1 LCIGKIFCNF
11 GFCFTMMV
19 IKAVKNIQPVPIL
32 DKLIFFYLDI
42 DMNQNTAKFSL
53 DLVHI
58 DVARNATDDFNLFH
72 DKKQWQQI
80 IGNPFGGPIVLG
92 FQLECFI
99 EDYIKQYR
107 QQNDELNIL
116 EQHQLKFSNYSFNF
130 AGVARPKDNLTAII
144 KKSRLSSDDI
154 TVLSN
159 RVVIKNEQGIVLMGF
174 KSESNVPLFANEQSF
189 SPILIAGDV
198 FDRTSVGESDY
209 FYKRKY
215 TTNSNAKNFLTGSHV
230 EQSNYFDEVNDKI
243 LFPETYCTSLISC
256 ALLERGKA
264 YGLDFKR
271 NPMVYTSHKISV
283 HSENVA
289 KLRSDQ
295 QMHILVGPPINKLA
309 SVKDQ
314 ETALVTHHCV
324 GFNQDKDTL
333 FQGEIELA
341 PLSYILHQ

>member
-1 LCIGKIFCNF
+1 
-11 GFCFTMMV
+11 
-19 IKAVKNIQPVPIL
+19 
-32 DKLIFFYLDI
+32 
-42 DMNQNTAKFSL
+42 MNQSAAKFSL

-80 IGNPFGGPIVLG
+80 IGNPFGGPIALG

-107 QQNDELNIL
+107 LQNDELEIL
-116 EQHQLKFSNYSFNF
+116 KQHQLKFSNYSFNF
-130 AGVARPKDNLTAII
+130 AGVARPKDKLTAII
-144 KKSRLSSDDI
+144 KKSRISSDEK

-159 RVVIKNEQGIVLMGF
+159 RVVIKNEQGIVLIGF
-174 KSESNVPLFANEQSF
+174 KSESNVPLFANEQGF
-189 SPILIAGDV
+189 SPTLITEDI
-198 FDRTSVGESDY
+198 FDRTTVDETEY

-215 TTNSNAKNFLTGSHV
+215 STNSNAKNFLTGSHV

-264 YGLDFKR
+264 YHLDFKR

-283 HSENVA
+283 HRENIV

-295 QMHILVGPPINKLA
+295 QLHILVGPPINN
-309 SVKDQ
+309 SVSGNE
-314 ETALVTHHCV
+314 ETSALVTHYCF
-324 GFNQDKDTL
+324 GLNQDKDIL

-341 PLSYILHQ
+341 PLSYILQQ

>member
-1 LCIGKIFCNF
+1 
-11 GFCFTMMV
+11 
-19 IKAVKNIQPVPIL
+19 
-32 DKLIFFYLDI
+32 
-42 DMNQNTAKFSL
+42 MNLNTAKFSL

-80 IGNPFGGPIVLG
+80 LGNPFGGPIVLG

-99 EDYIKQYR
+99 EDYVKQYR
-107 QQNDELNIL
+107 QHNDELKIL
-116 EQHQLKFSNYSFNF
+116 KQHQLKFSNYAFNF

-144 KKSRLSSDDI
+144 KKSRISSDNK

-159 RVVIKNEQGIVLMGF
+159 RILIKNEQNIILIGF
-174 KSESNVPLFANEQSF
+174 KSESNVALFANQQGF
-189 SPILIAGDV
+189 SPTLMTGDV
-198 FDRTSVGESDY
+198 FDRTTVGESDY

-264 YGLDFKR
+264 EGLDFKR

-295 QMHILVGPPINKLA
+295 QLHILVGPPINNTVSA
-309 SVKDQ
+309 NEAD
-314 ETALVTHHCV
+314 ANLVTHHC
-324 GFNQDKDTL
+324 FALNQDKELL

-341 PLSYILHQ
+341 PLSYILQQ

>member
-1 LCIGKIFCNF
+1 
-11 GFCFTMMV
+11 
-19 IKAVKNIQPVPIL
+19 
-32 DKLIFFYLDI
+32 
-42 DMNQNTAKFSL
+42 MNLNAAKFSL

-80 IGNPFGGPIVLG
+80 VDNPFGGPIALG

-107 QQNDELNIL
+107 QQNDELKII
-116 EQHQLKFSNYSFNF
+116 QQQQLKFSNYSFNF

-144 KKSRLSSDDI
+144 KKSRILKDHKP
-154 TVLSN
+154 VLSN
-159 RVVIKNEQGIVLMGF
+159 RVIIKNQQGIILIGF
-174 KSESNVPLFANEQSF
+174 KSESTEALFANDQSF
-189 SPILIAGDV
+189 NPTLLAGDL
-198 FDRTSVGESDY
+198 FDRTLVGESEY

-264 YGLDFKR
+264 NHLDFKR

-283 HSENVA
+283 HRENVA

-295 QMHILVGPPINKLA
+295 QMHILVGPPISNA
-309 SVKDQ
+309 VSATEQ
-314 ETALVTHHCV
+314 HSALVTHHCF
-324 GFNQDKDTL
+324 GLNQDKDLL

-341 PLSYILHQ
+341 PLSYILQQ

>member
-1 LCIGKIFCNF
+1 
-11 GFCFTMMV
+11 MMV

>member
-1 LCIGKIFCNF
+1 MSLN
-11 GFCFTMMV
+11 
-19 IKAVKNIQPVPIL
+19 A
-32 DKLIFFYLDI
+32 
-42 DMNQNTAKFSL
+42 AKFSL

-80 IGNPFGGPIVLG
+80 IGNPFGGPIALG

-107 QQNDELNIL
+107 HQNDELKII
-116 EQHQLKFSNYSFNF
+116 EQQQLKFSNYAFNF

-144 KKSRLSSDDI
+144 KKSRISSDDK

-159 RVVIKNEQGIVLMGF
+159 RVVIKNEQGIVLIGF
-174 KSESNVPLFANEQSF
+174 KSESNVPLFANEQGF
-189 SPILIAGDV
+189 SATLIAGGV
-198 FDRTSVGESDY
+198 LDRTTIGESEY
-209 FYKRKY
+209 FYKRKF

-264 YGLDFKR
+264 NGLDFKR

-295 QMHILVGPPINKLA
+295 QLHILVGPPNNN
-309 SVKDQ
+309 SVSCSEQ
-314 ETALVTHHCV
+314 NSALVTHHCF
-324 GFNQDKDTL
+324 GLNQDNDLL

-341 PLSYILHQ
+341 PLSYILQK

>member
-1 LCIGKIFCNF
+1 
-11 GFCFTMMV
+11 
-19 IKAVKNIQPVPIL
+19 
-32 DKLIFFYLDI
+32 
-42 DMNQNTAKFSL
+42 MNQNAAKFSL

-80 IGNPFGGPIVLG
+80 IGNPFRGPIALG

-107 QQNDELNIL
+107 QQNDELKIL
-116 EQHQLKFSNYSFNF
+116 EQHKLKFSNYSFNF
-130 AGVARPKDNLTAII
+130 VGVARPKDNLTAII
-144 KKSRLSSDDI
+144 KKSRMSSDDKMI
-154 TVLSN
+154 LSN
-159 RVVIKNEQGIVLMGF
+159 RVVIKNEQGIVLIGF
-174 KSESNVPLFANEQSF
+174 KSESNEPLFAIEQGF
-189 SPILIAGDV
+189 CPTLISGDV
-198 FDRTSVGESDY
+198 FDRTTIGKSDY

-264 YGLDFKR
+264 NGLDFKR
-271 NPMVYTSHKISV
+271 NPMVYTSHKITV

-295 QMHILVGPPINKLA
+295 QLHILVGPPINNPA
-309 SVKDQ
+309 SIKDRGS
-314 ETALVTHHCV
+314 ALVTHLCV
-324 GFNQDKDTL
+324 GLNQDKNVL

>member
-1 LCIGKIFCNF
+1 
-11 GFCFTMMV
+11 
-19 IKAVKNIQPVPIL
+19 
-32 DKLIFFYLDI
+32 
-42 DMNQNTAKFSL
+42 MNLHAANFSL

-72 DKKQWQQI
+72 DKKQWQKI
-80 IGNPFGGPIVLG
+80 VANPFGGPIALG

-99 EDYIKQYR
+99 EDFVKQYR
-107 QQNDELNIL
+107 QQNDELKIIQ
-116 EQHQLKFSNYSFNF
+116 QHQLGFSNYAFNF
-130 AGVARPKDNLTAII
+130 AGVARPKDNLTAVI
-144 KKSRLSSDDI
+144 KKSRIFADQK
-154 TVLSN
+154 TVISN
-159 RVVIKNEQGIVLMGF
+159 RVVIKNERGIVLIGF
-174 KSESNVPLFANEQSF
+174 KSESSEPLFANELGF
-189 SPILIAGDV
+189 SPTAISDQV
-198 FDRTSVGESDY
+198 SDRSTLVESGY

-264 YGLDFKR
+264 NHLDFLR

-283 HSENVA
+283 NRENVA

-295 QMHILVGPPINKLA
+295 KLHILVGPPIHHSA
-309 SVKDQ
+309 SEQDQ
-314 ETALVTHHCV
+314 ESALVTHHCF
-324 GFNQDKDTL
+324 GLNQDKCLL

-341 PLSYILHQ
+341 PLSFILNQ

>member
-1 LCIGKIFCNF
+1 MSLN
-11 GFCFTMMV
+11 
-19 IKAVKNIQPVPIL
+19 A
-32 DKLIFFYLDI
+32 
-42 DMNQNTAKFSL
+42 AKFSL

-80 IGNPFGGPIVLG
+80 IGNPFGGPIALG

-107 QQNDELNIL
+107 HQNDELNII
-116 EQHQLKFSNYSFNF
+116 EQQQLKFSNYAFNF

-144 KKSRLSSDDI
+144 KKSRISSDDK

-159 RVVIKNEQGIVLMGF
+159 RVVIKNEQGIVLIGF
-174 KSESNVPLFANEQSF
+174 KSESNVPLFANEQGLL
-189 SPILIAGDV
+189 PPLNTADV
-198 FDRTSVGESDY
+198 FDRTTVGESDY

-264 YGLDFKR
+264 NGLDFKR

-295 QMHILVGPPINKLA
+295 QLHILVGPPINNSL
-309 SVKDQ
+309 SCNEQ
-314 ETALVTHHCV
+314 NSALVTHLCF
-324 GFNQDKDTL
+324 GLNQDKCLL

-341 PLSYILHQ
+341 PLSYILQK

>member
-1 LCIGKIFCNF
+1 MFYDKNNDIGYQNRQ
-11 GFCFTMMV
+11 
-19 IKAVKNIQPVPIL
+19 NVPISSFAFSIHIL
-32 DKLIFFYLDI
+32 YLDNY
-42 DMNQNTAKFSL
+42 MNQNASKFSL

-99 EDYIKQYR
+99 EDYIKHYR
-107 QQNDELNIL
+107 QQNNELNIL

-159 RVVIKNEQGIVLMGF
+159 RVVIKNEQGIVLIGF

-189 SPILIAGDV
+189 SPTLIAGDV
-198 FDRTSVGESDY
+198 FDRTMVGDSDY

-283 HSENVA
+283 HSENIA

-324 GFNQDKDTL
+324 GLNQDKDTL

-341 PLSYILHQ
+341 PLSYLLQQ

>member
-1 LCIGKIFCNF
+1 
-11 GFCFTMMV
+11 
-19 IKAVKNIQPVPIL
+19 
-32 DKLIFFYLDI
+32 
-42 DMNQNTAKFSL
+42 MNPNASKFSL

-80 IGNPFGGPIVLG
+80 VGNPFGGPIVLG

-107 QQNDELNIL
+107 QQNDELKII
-116 EQHQLKFSNYSFNF
+116 EQQQLKFSNYSFNF

-144 KKSRLSSDDI
+144 KKSRISSDDKN
-154 TVLSN
+154 VLSN
-159 RVVIKNEQGIVLMGF
+159 RVVIKNEQGIVLIGF
-174 KSESNVPLFANEQSF
+174 KSESNVPLFANEQGF
-189 SPILIAGDV
+189 SPTLIAEDV
-198 FDRTSVGESDY
+198 FDRSTVGKSGY

-264 YGLDFKR
+264 NGVDFKR

-283 HSENVA
+283 HSENVT

-295 QMHILVGPPINKLA
+295 QLHILVGPPINNPVSGKQQN
-309 SVKDQ
+309 S
-314 ETALVTHHCV
+314 ALVTHHCA
-324 GFNQDKDTL
+324 GLNQDKGIL

-341 PLSYILHQ
+341 PLSYILQK

>member
-1 LCIGKIFCNF
+1 
-11 GFCFTMMV
+11 MS
-19 IKAVKNIQPVPIL
+19 
-32 DKLIFFYLDI
+32 
-42 DMNQNTAKFSL
+42 QNSEQFSL
-53 DLVHI
+53 ELVHI

-72 DKKQWQQI
+72 DKKQWQKI
-80 IGNPFGGPIVLG
+80 VGNPFGGPIALG

-99 EDYIKQYR
+99 EDLIKQYR
-107 QQNDELNIL
+107 QQNDELKIL
-116 EQHQLKFSNYSFNF
+116 EQQQLKFSNYSFNF

-144 KKSRLSSDDI
+144 KKTRITSNDT

-159 RVVIKNEQGIVLMGF
+159 RVVIKNEQGIVLIGF
-174 KSESNVPLFANEQSF
+174 KSESNVPLFANEQAFGPS
-189 SPILIAGDV
+189 LITTDI
-198 FDRTSVGESDY
+198 FDRSTVDESDY

-264 YGLDFKR
+264 NGLDFKR

-283 HSENVA
+283 NRENVA

-295 QMHILVGPPINKLA
+295 QLHLFVGPPINK
-309 SVKDQ
+309 SES
-314 ETALVTHHCV
+314 ETEQGAGLVTHHCI
-324 GFNQDKDTL
+324 GLNQNKDVL

-341 PLSYILHQ
+341 PLSYILQ

>member
-1 LCIGKIFCNF
+1 
-11 GFCFTMMV
+11 MS
-19 IKAVKNIQPVPIL
+19 
-32 DKLIFFYLDI
+32 
-42 DMNQNTAKFSL
+42 QNTANFSL

-80 IGNPFGGPIVLG
+80 VGNPFKGPIALG

-99 EDYIKQYR
+99 EDFIKQNR
-107 QQNDELNIL
+107 QQNDELKII

-144 KKSRLSSDDI
+144 KKSRISSDDK

-159 RVVIKNEQGIVLMGF
+159 RVVIKNEQGIVLIGF
-174 KSESNVPLFANEQSF
+174 KSESNVALFGNEKAF
-189 SPILIAGDV
+189 SPTLIEGV
-198 FDRTSVGESDY
+198 GIDRTTVGKSDY

-215 TTNSNAKNFLTGSHV
+215 STNSNAKNFLTGSHV

-243 LFPETYCTSLISC
+243 TFPETYCTSLISC

-264 YGLDFKR
+264 NGIDFKR

-283 HSENVA
+283 HRDNVA

-295 QMHILVGPPINKLA
+295 QLHVLVGPPIRKA
-309 SVKDQ
+309 ISGKEQDS
-314 ETALVTHHCV
+314 TLVTHHCV
-324 GFNQDKDTL
+324 GLDQDKNIL

-341 PLSYILHQ
+341 PLSFILQQ